1 MAFLPDGSVVYQ
13 QYINDDPTSI
23 VSNLK
28 NIGYT
33 TVAMH
38 PYYATGWSRNKVYP
52 HLGYDETYFI
62 DDFDQTKIL
71 REYITDQE
79 LYNKIIDRYEKK
91 SDDEKLYIMGI
102 TMQNHGGYGERYDN
116 FNQEVYK
123 IGASYTDANQYLSLL
138 NESDKALEN
147 LITYFKGVDVELE
160 FTSVD
165 ADVVRGW
172 VLSLMD
178 EGRAETTVNRKLSSL
193 RSFYHYLLRQK
204 LVAVDPVAKV
214 VGPKKKK
221 PLPVFVRDEAMSQL
235 LDGFEFPQT
244 FEGVRDKTMLEVFY
258 STGMRRAELIALRD
272 GDVDF
277 SALVIKVTGK
287 RNKQRLIPFGDRL
300 QEALSVYLQERTR
313 FYSGECEA
321 FFIRKG
327 GVRLSP
333 SSVNYIVKRYL
344 SKVVTLKKKSPHVL
358 RHTFAT
364 SMLNHQAELEAV
376 KELLGHES
384 LTTTEVY
391 THTTFEELKQVYEQA
406 HPRA

>member
-1 MAFLPDGSVVYQ
+1 MLKDSFLKY
-13 QYINDDPTSI
+13 
-23 VSNLK
+23 LLLE
-28 NIGYT
+28 
-33 TVAMH
+33 
-38 PYYATGWSRNKVYP
+38 RNYSEKTILSYGID
-52 HLGYDETYFI
+52 LDEF
-62 DDFDQTKIL
+62 
-71 REYITDQE
+71 E
-79 LYNKIIDRYEKK
+79 
-91 SDDEKLYIMGI
+91 
-102 TMQNHGGYGERYDN
+102 
-116 FNQEVYK
+116 
-123 IGASYTDANQYLSLL
+123 A
-138 NESDKALEN
+138 
-147 LITYFKGVDVELE
+147 YFKGVDVELG

-193 RSFYHYLLRQK
+193 RSFYHYLLCQK

-221 PLPVFVRDEAMSQL
+221 PLPVFVRDEAMNQL

-244 FEGVRDKTMLEVFY
+244 FEGVRDKTMLEVLY
-258 STGMRRAELIALRD
+258 STGMRRAELIALKD

-300 QEALSVYLQERTR
+300 QEVLSVYLQERTR

-327 GVRLSP
+327 GLRLSP